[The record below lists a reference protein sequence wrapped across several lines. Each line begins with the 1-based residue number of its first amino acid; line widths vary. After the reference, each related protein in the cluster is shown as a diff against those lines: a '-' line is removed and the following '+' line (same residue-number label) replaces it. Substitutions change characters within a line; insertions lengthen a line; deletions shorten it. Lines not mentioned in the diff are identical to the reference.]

1 MPLAEGVL
9 IIFALA
15 NQLLLMVLFLANA
28 IFQRANFA
36 IVKIEKESVS
46 DGYTHRQY
54 EILCNLIR
62 QKNIE
67 KKFFDFLLNELYDL
81 SDWKKLTYDQAYE
94 LIHILTYWNY
104 KKERK

>member
-1 MPLAEGVL
+1 MKLMNYDTKTL
-9 IIFALA
+9 IMNNL
-15 NQLLLMVLFLANA
+15 
-28 IFQRANFA
+28 RTT
-36 IVKIEKESVS
+36 EKESVS

-67 KKFFDFLLNELYDL
+67 KRFFDFLLKELYDL

>member
-1 MPLAEGVL
+1 MKLMNYYSKTL
-9 IIFALA
+9 IMNNLRTAG
-15 NQLLLMVLFLANA
+15 
-28 IFQRANFA
+28 
-36 IVKIEKESVS
+36 KESVS

-67 KKFFDFLLNELYDL
+67 KRFFDFLLKELYDL

>member
-1 MPLAEGVL
+1 MKLMNYDSKTL
-9 IIFALA
+9 IMNNL
-15 NQLLLMVLFLANA
+15 
-28 IFQRANFA
+28 RTT
-36 IVKIEKESVS
+36 KKESVS

-67 KKFFDFLLNELYDL
+67 KRFFDFLLKELYDL

-104 KKERK
+104 KKERKNNE